1 MSYLDE
7 VEARLRSDHL
17 EQSHVLGCSDSAD
30 SWQEWQ
36 DHVVRFVRDAV
47 LASYRN
53 GKDAAAKPRPK
64 SAAPTALAAGKLKP
78 VRQAQ

>member
-7 VEARLRSDHL
+7 VEARLRGDHL
-17 EQSHVLGCSDSAD
+17 EQGHVLGYSDSAD

-36 DHVVRFVRDAV
+36 DHVIRFVREAV

-53 GKDAAAKPRPK
+53 GQAVSKPARK
-64 SAAPTALAAGKLKP
+64 GGQASALAAGKLKP
-78 VRQAQ
+78 VQ